1 MLVVPLTTKRPQQRS
16 PEAPGL
22 PPFPEG
28 VSRLPRFLLLQGN
41 AHESVCLWPFHLHG
55 RKHQGDVV
63 EVEKW
68 PCPLFGSTRHFSAV
82 YYLEAYSVQFVSPA
96 NEPRNVF
103 NCKELSQ
110 N

>member
-1 MLVVPLTTKRPQQRS
+1 MPPS
-16 PEAPGL
+16 L
-22 PPFPEG
+22 PIFG
-28 VSRLPRFLLLQGN
+28 HSIRMAGSISWLYCVKLRQG
-41 AHESVCLWPFHLHG
+41 A
-55 RKHQGDVV
+55 VV

-68 PCPLFGSTRHFSAV
+68 PCLLFGSTRHFFAV